1 MLQHQ
6 ESKDPVDP
14 KLDEIAKAIVNAAI
28 EVHRELGPG
37 LLEQVYEVCL
47 FRELTRMG
55 IRVERQKQIP
65 IAYKDEMLDANL
77 RIDLLVEDEVI
88 VEIKAVEMTLPV
100 HQAQVLTYMKLAKKR
115 LGMLMN
121 FNVGVMNRGIKR
133 LVL

>member
-55 IRVERQKQIP
+55 IRVERQKHIP